1 MIELISNSTYFGVAI
16 TVATFILATII
27 NKKWP
32 NPFTTPL
39 FLSTIVIIG
48 ILIGF
53 KIPYETYNSTAK
65 YLTYFL
71 VPVTVCFAVPMY
83 RQLPLLKRHI
93 WSILF
98 AMFIGVIASV
108 VSVCIIVILLG
119 LGDIIARSLVSISV
133 TTALAIGITRKLGG
147 IVALTVSAVI
157 ITGILGASVSDK
169 LCKWAKINNPIS
181 RGLAIGNAA
190 HAAGTVK
197 AMEMGHLEGAFSSL
211 AIVLSGLMTAV
222 MGPLAI
228 WFYFEYFKI

>member
-1 MIELISNSTYFGVAI
+1 MMEFATNSTYFGAAI
-16 TVATFILATII
+16 TVAVFIVATII
-27 NKKWP
+27 NRRWP

-39 FLSTIVIIG
+39 FLATILVIA
-48 ILIGF
+48 ILIGL
-53 KIPYETYNSTAK
+53 KIPYETYNNTAK

-83 RQLPLLKRHI
+83 RQLPLLKKHI
-93 WSILF
+93 LAILF
-98 AMFIGVIASV
+98 AMFVGVITSV
-108 VSVCIIVILLG
+108 ASVCIIVILLG

-147 IVALTVSAVI
+147 IIALTVSAVI

-169 LCKWAKINNPIS
+169 LCKWAKIKSPIS

-197 AMEMGHLEGAFSSL
+197 AMEMGNIEGSFSSL

-222 MGPLAI
+222 MGPVAI
-228 WFYFEYFKI
+228 WFYFEFL